1 MSDRVEIDLKNRK
14 AKKMM
19 LWFGMIS
26 ITMTFA
32 GLTSAFIVSSSRP
45 DWLDSFSLPSW
56 FLISTLSILL
66 SSVFFQLAKFNLDK
80 YVGYVL
86 TENSKV
92 YQHKKNVNIYLC
104 FTAIL
109 AILFV
114 ISQFLGFEDIISL
127 GFYFT
132 GPGSSVTTSY
142 IYILV
147 LLHLLHLFAG
157 IIVLSIVII
166 RFNNQKYDKS
176 KLGFEL
182 ALIFWHFL
190 GALWIYLFL
199 FIKYFS

>member
-66 SSVFFQLAKFNLDK
+66 SSLFFQLAKFNLDK
-80 YVGYVL
+80 YAGDDL
-86 TENSKV
+86 TESSKI
-92 YQHKKNVNIYLC
+92 YKHKKNVNIYLC

>member
-80 YVGYVL
+80 YAGDAL
-86 TENSKV
+86 KESSKI
-92 YQHKKNVNIYLC
+92 YKHKKNVNIYLC

-166 RFNNQKYDKS
+166 RFNNKKYDKI